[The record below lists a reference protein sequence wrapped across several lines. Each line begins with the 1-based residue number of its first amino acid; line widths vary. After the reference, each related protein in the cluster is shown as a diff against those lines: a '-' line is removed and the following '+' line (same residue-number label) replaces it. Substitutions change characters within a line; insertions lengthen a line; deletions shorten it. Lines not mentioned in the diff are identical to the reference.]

1 MLNIIKM
8 DFYRMLKSKSQYIL
22 WILLTVMLV
31 LTTASMREEY
41 KDPQASANNW
51 ETMQEGV
58 EDTAENLGMYVTV
71 PTEPGQKA
79 TLYDMFYANMQGKV
93 EAIFIVIFAVLFATA
108 DIRSGYIKNIGGQ
121 CRRRSDLVISKAVI
135 LFLYT
140 VLTFLLTLAVQAF
153 CNAVFYGYLEIGP
166 VSEFL
171 GYIGTQLLLHYAL
184 ALIVMGISILILNN
198 IISMTLAIM
207 LCMNMTVLL
216 WGMVG
221 RGLQSVFDRT
231 VDVLSYTVTGSI
243 SILQLHGDP
252 DLLIKAALVAI
263 AYGTVFT
270 VVSAI
275 VFQRRDI
282 R

>member
-1 MLNIIKM
+1 
-8 DFYRMLKSKSQYIL
+8 
-22 WILLTVMLV
+22 
-31 LTTASMREEY
+31 
-41 KDPQASANNW
+41 
-51 ETMQEGV
+51 
-58 EDTAENLGMYVTV
+58 
-71 PTEPGQKA
+71 
-79 TLYDMFYANMQGKV
+79 
-93 EAIFIVIFAVLFATA
+93 
-108 DIRSGYIKNIGGQ
+108 
-121 CRRRSDLVISKAVI
+121 
-135 LFLYT
+135 
-140 VLTFLLTLAVQAF
+140 
-153 CNAVFYGYLEIGP
+153 
-166 VSEFL
+166 
-171 GYIGTQLLLHYAL
+171 
-184 ALIVMGISILILNN
+184 
-198 IISMTLAIM
+198 MTLAIM

-263 AYGTVFT
+263 VYGTVFT